1 MPYQTYIGYLDIS
14 CFDAHVTIRSRA
26 VIVSAQDTEDATLKI
41 LSLYKGNPTKY
52 LPREVRTSHLT
63 PNFKAAEVI
72 EVKLTNPQDL
82 EHKVQ

>member
-1 MPYQTYIGYLDIS
+1 MPYQIYIGYLDIS
-14 CFDAHVTIRSRA
+14 CFDADVTIRSRA

-72 EVKLTNPQDL
+72 GVKLINPQDL
-82 EHKVQ
+82 EQKVQ